1 MIAEQEERKQKEK
14 EELEHKEEQNKKD
27 TILRFRELYESN
39 TGLKV
44 YANIISLHSNN
55 VNLIF

>member
-1 MIAEQEERKQKEK
+1 MIAEQEECKQKEK

-55 VNLIF
+55 INLIF